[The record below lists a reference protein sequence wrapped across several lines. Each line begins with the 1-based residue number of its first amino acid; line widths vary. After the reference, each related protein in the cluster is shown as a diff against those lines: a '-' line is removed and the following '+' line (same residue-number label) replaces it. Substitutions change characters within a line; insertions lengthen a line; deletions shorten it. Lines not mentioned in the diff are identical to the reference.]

1 MLENLNS
8 PYPPTPGLAKML
20 NFLSQDPSVG
30 PIPLLPF
37 RPLSNQISEL
47 GYPDAWR
54 SSGTVPFR
62 VTDTGPVS

>member
-1 MLENLNS
+1 
-8 PYPPTPGLAKML
+8 ML